1 MNWFGC
7 ISTREGFH
15 KVSFVKL
22 KPKANDPFKVLK
34 WIGENTY
41 KIDLPAHQDILDKF
55 NVTNLAPY
63 YSDDNTYDLKMSLFQ
78 LGKHDTGVSPNSSI
92 NVELLEFRLT
102 M

>member
-1 MNWFGC
+1 VHLNKGRFPQG
-7 ISTREGFH
+7 
-15 KVSFVKL
+15 KFVKL
-22 KPKANDPFKVLK
+22 KPKANDSFKVLK

-63 YSDDNTYDLKMSLFQ
+63 YGDDNTYDLKMSLFQ

-92 NVELLEFRLT
+92 DVELLEFRLT

>member
-1 MNWFGC
+1 MIWFGC

-92 NVELLEFRLT
+92 DVELLEFRLT

>member
-1 MNWFGC
+1 VIWFGC

-55 NVTNLAPY
+55 NVTYLAPY
-63 YSDDNTYDLKMSLFQ
+63 YGDDNTYDLKMSLFQ
-78 LGKHDTGVSPNSSI
+78 LEKHDT
-92 NVELLEFRLT
+92 
-102 M
+102 